1 MMIDNTKATECKC
14 SVTVTVGKVFCLFTL
29 NFCLELSH
37 LRRLPDGAQ
46 IIRSNCGNVF
56 RLFKFLKKGK
66 IVEMD
71 EDFLLNDRSSAA
83 VAGAKGRTIVAIA
96 VVMMGCSS
104 PFSLFRMTL
113 QWLIDARQRREENDV
128 NGQYVAKKSHPLILQ
143 RQI

>member
-1 MMIDNTKATECKC
+1 MNNTKATESKC
-14 SVTVTVGKVFCLFTL
+14 SVTVAVGKAFCLFTL

-37 LRRLPDGAQ
+37 LRGLPDGAQ
-46 IIRSNCGNVF
+46 IIGRKCRNVF
-56 RLFKFLKKGK
+56 GYLEFLKKGE

-71 EDFLLNDRSSAA
+71 GDFLLNDRSSAA